1 MPMPYYSTVTLY
13 QNVPLDPMYKHTLTF
28 TNKAAQTAYFETKK
42 AANYDFTLMSYIR
55 YQSGAIKVQAT
66 MDIVDKVNYLR
77 FNNLANENKNFYAF
91 VTSIQYISET
101 VVAISFEVDVLQ
113 TWMFDYTLNPCY
125 VEREHT
131 NDDTIGAN
139 RVAEGLETGDY
150 VNPVIEK
157 IKPWDSIYSDE
168 SGDVIQN
175 TTFVIV
181 ATQDPQGNQYSYQ
194 FNGVAS
200 SMYVTFAYD
209 TTGLE
214 TVLQAFR
221 NGVTHSLEPIVSIA
235 MMPSYFKPNAAAVLN
250 PVSYDLRFVNEYGL
264 NYFSAYNGNQGTK
277 MYVPKN
283 NKMYTYP
290 YNFLT
295 FESPDGSSTTL
306 KYEDFRDPRSI
317 RFWITASILPDV
329 ETCCYPITYEG
340 PIIDSS
346 VAAQMS
352 KALYCKA
359 YPTCAVASDAFDA
372 WWAQNK
378 YNNPITAAAI
388 EAGSAA
394 TRTPSVATSSGPFKN
409 ETANKIW
416 NGAANLGRKIWNG
429 AKAAFTSD
437 TTVQLLGE
445 IGQQIGN
452 IATSPSPGVAAV
464 GSVFNIAGDAAAQN
478 AAWKGHQA
486 VPDTMATKANNG
498 GVNHYM
504 EWDCYKVLYT
514 KIRPEQAEVIDNY
527 FSCFGYATHIVKVPN
542 VTGRRNWN
550 YVQTIGCTISGNV
563 PAEVSEQICAIY
575 DRGVTFWH
583 IPANIHNYNANN
595 DII

>member
-1 MPMPYYSTVTLY
+1 MPMPYYSSVTLY

-28 TNKAAQTAYFETKK
+28 ANKAAQTAYFETKK

-55 YQSGAIKVQAT
+55 YQSGVIKVQAT

-77 FNNLANENKNFYAF
+77 FINTANENKNFYAF

-150 VNPVIEK
+150 INPVIEK

-168 SGDVIQN
+168 YGDAIQN

-194 FNGVAS
+194 YNGVAS

-209 TTGLE
+209 TAGLE
-214 TVLQAFR
+214 NVLQAFR
-221 NGVTHSLEPIVSIA
+221 SGVTQSLEPIVSIS
-235 MMPSYFKPNAAAVLN
+235 MMPSYFKPNVSSPLN
-250 PVSYDLRFVNEYGL
+250 PTSYTLRYVSEFGL
-264 NYFSAYNGNQGTK
+264 NYFFGYNGNQGTK

-283 NKMYTYP
+283 NKLYTYP

-306 KYEDFRDPRSI
+306 KYEDFRDPTSI
-317 RFWITASILPDV
+317 TFGLTASILPDV
-329 ETCCYPITYEG
+329 ETCCCPVTYEG
-340 PIIDSS
+340 PIVDVST
-346 VAAQMS
+346 AYQMS
-352 KALYCKA
+352 KALYSKA

-378 YNNPITAAAI
+378 YNNPVVASTV
-388 EAGSAA
+388 EAVSAA
-394 TRTPSVATSSGPFKN
+394 TNTPSVATSDGPFNSDK
-409 ETANKIW
+409 ANKLW
-416 NGAANLGRKIWNG
+416 NGISNFGKKVWSG
-429 AKAAFTSD
+429 AKAALTGD
-437 TTVQLLGE
+437 TMPNALASTAGALGSMLT
-445 IGQQIGN
+445 
-452 IATSPSPGVAAV
+452 ASSPAAAV
-464 GSVFNIAGDAAAQN
+464 GSILNVAGDIANQN
-478 AAWKGHQA
+478 AAYQGHKA
-486 VPDTMATKANNG
+486 VPDTMVTKANNG
-498 GVNHYM
+498 GVNHYE

-563 PAEVSEQICAIY
+563 PAEVNEQICAIY
-575 DRGVTFWH
+575 DKGVTFWH

>member
-1 MPMPYYSTVTLY
+1 MPMPYYSSVTLY

-28 TNKAAQTAYFETKK
+28 ANKAAQTAYFETKK
-42 AANYDFTLMSYIR
+42 AANYDFTLMSYVR
-55 YQSGAIKVQAT
+55 YQSGVIKVQAT

-77 FNNLANENKNFYAF
+77 FVNTANENKNFYAF

-131 NDDTIGAN
+131 NDDTLGAN

-150 VNPVIEK
+150 INPVIEK
-157 IKPWDSIYSDE
+157 IKPWDSIYATE
-168 SGDVIQN
+168 SGDIIQN

-214 TVLQAFR
+214 NVLQAFR
-221 NGVTHSLEPIVSIA
+221 NGITQSLEPIVSIA
-235 MMPSYFKPNAAAVLN
+235 MMPSYFKPNVSNPLN
-250 PVSYDLRFVNEYGL
+250 PTSYNLTHVSDYGL
-264 NYFSAYNGNQGTK
+264 SFFSGYNGNNGTK
-277 MYVPKN
+277 SYVPKN
-283 NKMYTYP
+283 NKLFTYP

-306 KYEDFRDPRSI
+306 KYEDFRDPTNI
-317 RFWITASILPDV
+317 TFWLTASILPDV

-340 PIIDSS
+340 PIVDSS
-346 VAAQMS
+346 IAAQMS
-352 KALYCKA
+352 KALYSKA

-378 YNNPITAAAI
+378 YNNPVVATTI
-388 EAGSAA
+388 EAVSAA
-394 TRTPSVATSSGPFKN
+394 TNTPSVATSDGPFNSDK
-409 ETANKIW
+409 ANKLW
-416 NGAANLGRKIWNG
+416 NGISNFGKKVWNG

-437 TTVQLLGE
+437 TMPNMLASTASSLGSMLT
-445 IGQQIGN
+445 
-452 IATSPSPGVAAV
+452 ASSPAAAV
-464 GSVFNIAGDAAAQN
+464 GSVLNVAGDIAGQN
-478 AAWKGHQA
+478 AAYQGHKA

-527 FSCFGYATHIVKVPN
+527 FSCFGYATHLVKVPN

-583 IPANIHNYNANN
+583 IPANIHNYNATN